1 MHELALA
8 QGVVEIVTDHATRQ
22 GFTRAR
28 VVHLNIG
35 ALSSVM
41 PEALAMGFEVA
52 AQGTAAEGARLEF
65 HRTPGQAWCSD
76 CSRRGEVE
84 SRLDLCPACGGANL
98 LVTGGDEMR
107 VLELEVD

>member
-8 QGVVEIVTDHATRQ
+8 QGVVEIVTDHAARQ
-22 GFTRAR
+22 GFSRCR
-28 VVHLNIG
+28 VVHLKIG

-41 PEALAMGFEVA
+41 PEALALGFEVS
-52 AQGTAAEGARLEF
+52 AQGTVAEGARLEF

-76 CSRRGEVE
+76 CSKTAQVE
-84 SRLDLCPACGGANL
+84 SRLELCPSCGGAHL
-98 LVTGGDEMR
+98 VVTGGDEMR